1 MSRQLQQVLAGREL
15 AIVFQPIFG
24 FREGA
29 VVGHEALVRG
39 PEGSLVES
47 PVDLFAAATAE
58 GRSVELNIVCIQ
70 EVLRAFARK
79 SLPGALFLNASP
91 QLIERSGFV
100 QERARRFMDALGLE
114 PQRVVIELT
123 EDYPSADFRQVR
135 ESLQLYRALGLRVAI
150 DDLGEGFAS
159 LRLWSELK
167 PEFVKAD
174 KHFVSGVARDP
185 MKAQFLRAIQQ
196 IAEHCG
202 AQVIAEGIEGREDFR
217 VVKDIGIACAQGYFI
232 GRPCADPPREM
243 AAELALAS
251 TDPRIPVLP
260 SARFQAQSE
269 VTAERFLF
277 AVDADAPSRPLGAL
291 LDRFTASP
299 ALCAIPLLGNDGI
312 QGVVSRSWLEHAAV
326 ITDGERLKSRPCSD
340 FMDPAPIRVES
351 DLELAAL
358 AAILVESDAQRFS
371 DGFVVTTR
379 GRYRGMGRGQDVMR
393 ALQEAQVLAARYT
406 SPLTLLPGQV
416 PINEHAERLLAKEV
430 PFVAWFVE
438 IDRMRGLNDGEGF
451 AKGDALIHSVARMLE
466 AACERGLDFVG
477 HVAGGRFVVLMQST
491 DWRSRAERVL
501 SQFPALVAAQALP
514 EVVDRGYFV
523 LQGRDGREQVR
534 PLPKLAIGLL
544 PVLPGLF
551 ESRHDVLLTAKLATR
566 AALLQP
572 SSAIHIDERH
582 ANAYPASVLLSGES
596 S

>member
-1 MSRQLQQVLAGREL
+1 MSRQLGQVLAGREL

-29 VVGHEALVRG
+29 IVGHEALVRG

-47 PVDLFAAATAE
+47 PGDLFAAATAE
-58 GRSVELNIVCIQ
+58 GRSVELNIICIQ
-70 EVLRAFARK
+70 EVLRAFSRK
-79 SLPGALFLNASP
+79 ALPGSLFLNASP
-91 QLIERSGFV
+91 QLIERTGFI
-100 QERARRFMDALGLE
+100 QERARRFMSSLGLE
-114 PQRVVIELT
+114 PEQVVIELT
-123 EDYPSADFRQVR
+123 EDYPASDFRQVR
-135 ESLQLYRALGLRVAI
+135 EALQLYRAMGLRVAI

-185 MKAQFLRAIQQ
+185 VKAQFLRAIQQ

-202 AQVIAEGIEGREDFR
+202 AQVIAEGIEGGDDFR

-232 GRPCADPPREM
+232 GRPSADPPREM
-243 AAELALAS
+243 EPELARAS
-251 TDPRIPVLP
+251 MDPRIPVVP

-277 AVDADAPSRPLGAL
+277 AVDAEAPSRPLGAL
-291 LDRFTASP
+291 LDRFAASP
-299 ALCAIPLLGNDGI
+299 HLSAIPVLGNEGI
-312 QGVVSRSWLEHAAV
+312 QGVVSSSWLVHAAV
-326 ITDGERLKSRPCSD
+326 TDGDRLRARPCSD
-340 FMDPAPIRVES
+340 FMDPAPIRVEG

-416 PINEHAERLLAKEV
+416 PINAHAERLLAKEI

-438 IDRMRGLNDGEGF
+438 IDRMRGLNDGSGF
-451 AKGDALIHSVARMLE
+451 THGDALIHAVARSLE

-477 HVAGGRFVVLMQST
+477 HVAGGRFVVLMQSL

-501 SQFPALVAAQALP
+501 SQFPALVAAQASAD
-514 EVVDRGYFV
+514 VVDRGYFI
-523 LQGRDGREQVR
+523 LHGRDGREQVR
-534 PLPKLAIGLL
+534 PLPKLAIGIL

-566 AALLQP
+566 AALMQAA
-572 SSAIHIDERH
+572 SAIHIDERH
-582 ANAYPASVLLSGES
+582 ANAYPASVLLSGDDN
-596 S
+596 

>member
-1 MSRQLQQVLAGREL
+1 MSRQLHEVLAGRSL
-15 AIVFQPIFG
+15 TIVFQPIFG

-29 VVGHEALVRG
+29 IVGHEALVRG

-47 PVDLFAAATAE
+47 PGDLFAAASAE

-79 SLPGALFLNASP
+79 AVPGSLFLNASP

-100 QERARRFMDALGLE
+100 QERARRFMAALGLD

-123 EDYPSADFRQVR
+123 EDYPAADFRQVR

-174 KHFVSGVARDP
+174 KHFVSGVSRDP
-185 MKAQFLRAIQQ
+185 VKAQFLRAIQQ

-202 AQVIAEGIEGREDFR
+202 AQVIAEGIEGSEDFR

-232 GRPCADPPREM
+232 GRPAADPPREM
-243 AAELALAS
+243 THELALAS
-251 TDPRIPVLP
+251 ADPRVPVVP
-260 SARFQAQSE
+260 SARFQAQTE

-277 AVDADAPSRPLGAL
+277 SVDAEAPSRPLGAL
-291 LDRFTASP
+291 LERFAESP
-299 ALCAIPLLGNDGI
+299 MLGAIPILGSDGI
-312 QGVVSRSWLEHAAV
+312 QGVVSSSWLVHAGV
-326 ITDGERLKSRPCSD
+326 TDGDRLRARPCSD
-340 FMDPAPIRVES
+340 FMDPAPIQVES
-351 DLELAAL
+351 DLELSAL
-358 AAILVESDAQRFS
+358 AAILVESDAQRFA

-379 GRYRGMGRGQDVMR
+379 GRYRGMGRAQDVMR
-393 ALQEAQVLAARYT
+393 ALQEAQLLAARYT

-416 PINEHAERLLAKEV
+416 PINAHAERLLKREIA
-430 PFVAWFVE
+430 FVAWFVE

-451 AKGDALIHSVARMLE
+451 AKGDALIHSVARSLE

-491 DWRSRAERVL
+491 DWRERAERVL
-501 SQFPALVAAQALP
+501 AQFPSLVAAQAHAS
-514 EVVDRGYFV
+514 VVERGYFV
-523 LQGRDGREQVR
+523 LASRDGREQVR
-534 PLPKLAIGLL
+534 PLPKLAIGIL

-566 AALLQP
+566 AALAQP

-582 ANAYPASVLLSGES
+582 ANAYPASVLLSGN
-596 S
+596 